1 MYPSLSVE
9 NSIRFILFMERKA
22 FISSFHKIM
31 LKNCFNKKGNT
42 WIKINN
48 DITKVISL
56 QKSRY
61 SNNYYIN
68 YGYIINGL
76 ELCSTNM
83 HIENRLHFD
92 NESKRIHLY
101 NLLNLDNE
109 IDDNKRI
116 QEIELMIN
124 EIIFSEMSRINTLN
138 DVKIFLRDSLD
149 RNDIPIRVKQL
160 FSME

>member
-1 MYPSLSVE
+1 
-9 NSIRFILFMERKA
+9 
-22 FISSFHKIM
+22 
-31 LKNCFNKKGNT
+31 
-42 WIKINN
+42 
-48 DITKVISL
+48 
-56 QKSRY
+56 
-61 SNNYYIN
+61 
-68 YGYIINGL
+68 
-76 ELCSTNM
+76 M

-138 DVKIFLRDSLD
+138 DVKIFLRDSLN

>member
-1 MYPSLSVE
+1 MNDTIAAISTALGIGAISIIRLSGSDSISIVNQIFKGKDLSKVE
-9 NSIRFILFMERKA
+9 S
-22 FISSFHKIM
+22 H
-31 LKNCFNKKGNT
+31 T
-42 WIKINN
+42 
-48 DITKVISL
+48 
-56 QKSRY
+56 
-61 SNNYYIN
+61 IN
-68 YGYIINGL
+68 YGYIINSL

-138 DVKIFLRDSLD
+138 DVKIFLRDSLN